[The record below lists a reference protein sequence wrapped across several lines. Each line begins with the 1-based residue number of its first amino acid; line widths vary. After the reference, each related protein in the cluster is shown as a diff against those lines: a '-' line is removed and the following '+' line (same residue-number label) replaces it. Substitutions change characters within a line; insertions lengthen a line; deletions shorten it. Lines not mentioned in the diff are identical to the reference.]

1 MCNPVAKN
9 HKAVIAC
16 DIIVD
21 HGFISN
27 AIKLTLKLT
36 NISKK
41 KAVHGVV
48 LLAQAAKY
56 FLFQT

>member
-1 MCNPVAKN
+1 MPAKFPCKICNNPGAKN
-9 HKAVIAC
+9 HKAV
-16 DIIVD
+16 
-21 HGFISN
+21 GFISN

-41 KAVHGVV
+41 KAVHGIVF
-48 LLAQAAKY
+48 LAQTKH